1 MCCTRKS
8 GRRCVHSLLGAV
20 VTGRCFC
27 FGLRLWLHFG
37 MRSITRLCEFFLS
50 DFPKPMEKDAG
61 KRPMLALGGSA
72 AEEAFLIS
80 AAEAAAEEPCT
91 CCRRRF

>member
-1 MCCTRKS
+1 
-8 GRRCVHSLLGAV
+8 
-20 VTGRCFC
+20 
-27 FGLRLWLHFG
+27 

-72 AEEAFLIS
+72 AEEEAFLIS